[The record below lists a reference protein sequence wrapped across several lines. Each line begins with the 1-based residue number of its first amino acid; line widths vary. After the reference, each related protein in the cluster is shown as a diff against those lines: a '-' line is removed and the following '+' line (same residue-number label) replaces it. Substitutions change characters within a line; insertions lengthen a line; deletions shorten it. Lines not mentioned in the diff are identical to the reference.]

1 MHKIVYLKKTNK
13 TTARIERTATKP
25 ANGAIINIGFEP
37 SYVSNGFE
45 GTYSETNHIILL
57 KKVLY
62 SFSLLFIRIEMLNMH
77 PFIYISF
84 SDIRN
89 SNNVEHTVI

>member
-25 ANGAIINIGFEP
+25 ASGAIINIGFEP
-37 SYVSNGFE
+37 SYVTNGFE

-57 KKVLY
+57 KKLY
-62 SFSLLFIRIEMLNMH
+62 IHFLFYSLELKC
-77 PFIYISF
+77 
-84 SDIRN
+84 
-89 SNNVEHTVI
+89 

>member
-57 KKVLY
+57 
-62 SFSLLFIRIEMLNMH
+62 
-77 PFIYISF
+77 
-84 SDIRN
+84 
-89 SNNVEHTVI
+89 

>member
-57 KKVLY
+57 KKLY
-62 SFSLLFIRIEMLNMH
+62 IHFLFYSLELKC
-77 PFIYISF
+77 
-84 SDIRN
+84 
-89 SNNVEHTVI
+89 

>member
-45 GTYSETNHIILL
+45 GTYSETNYIILL

-77 PFIYISF
+77 PFIYIF
-84 SDIRN
+84 FF
-89 SNNVEHTVI
+89 